1 MNKRL
6 ESNYNAYHQM
16 ALAQVP
22 AAHIQ
27 MAFEEGDLLNVQD
40 EVMKRYWAHVRDL
53 LRKVPVFD
61 RKIEFLSSFYE
72 RPPEEIL
79 DAIATAHFPRLTIAV
94 TQISHNWLR
103 SWINELYRCAHEQLE
118 GAV

>member
-1 MNKRL
+1 MNARL
-6 ESNYNAYHQM
+6 EANYNAYHQM

-27 MAFEEGDLLNVQD
+27 LAFEEGDLLNVQD
-40 EVMKRYWAHVRDL
+40 EVMRRYWRHVRDL

-61 RKIEFLSSFYE
+61 RKMEFLSNFHE
-72 RPPEEIL
+72 RTPEEIF

-94 TQISHNWLR
+94 TQNSHNWLR
-103 SWINELYRCAHEQLE
+103 AWINDLYRAAQEQLE

>member
-6 ESNYNAYHQM
+6 EANYNAYHQM

-27 MAFEEGDLLNVQD
+27 LAFEEGDLLNVQD
-40 EVMKRYWAHVRDL
+40 EVMRRYWQHVRDL

-61 RKIEFLSSFYE
+61 RKIEFLANFYE
-72 RPPEEIL
+72 KPAHEIL
-79 DAIATAHFPRLTIAV
+79 DAIATAHFPRLTVAV

-103 SWINELYRCAHEQLE
+103 AWINDLYRAAQEQLE